1 VNGDEVDDLVVSA
14 IWTHGVIWHASK
26 VLVFHGK
33 PGFAADPDAADLTV
47 HSTAS
52 HFGDAL
58 AVLGDLDGDGF
69 RDIGIGVPSFYAIP
83 APSATNPM
91 TSLKGRVFL
100 VKGGTGTRT
109 VNLAVPPGTPI
120 PGLLGTLTGVDYL
133 ERFGS
138 AIAPLGDLDGD
149 GKPDFAVSAPHGHA
163 AGATSLA
170 TGWVSG
176 RVYLFLGKDVATTGA
191 ATSASTATLLSRPG
205 RTLHYGTFL
214 APYSRGGARLLVG
227 APTADRQG
235 GAVFV
240 EDLEAVLP

>member
-1 VNGDEVDDLVVSA
+1 
-14 IWTHGVIWHASK
+14 
-26 VLVFHGK
+26 
-33 PGFAADPDAADLTV
+33 
-47 HSTAS
+47 
-52 HFGDAL
+52 
-58 AVLGDLDGDGF
+58 
-69 RDIGIGVPSFYAIP
+69 
-83 APSATNPM
+83 M
-91 TSLKGRVFL
+91 
-100 VKGGTGTRT
+100 
-109 VNLAVPPGTPI
+109 
-120 PGLLGTLTGVDYL
+120 DYL

-176 RVYLFLGKDVATTGA
+176 RVYLFLGKNVATTGA

-214 APYSRGGARLLVG
+214 APFSRGGARLLVG
-227 APTADRQG
+227 APTADRQD